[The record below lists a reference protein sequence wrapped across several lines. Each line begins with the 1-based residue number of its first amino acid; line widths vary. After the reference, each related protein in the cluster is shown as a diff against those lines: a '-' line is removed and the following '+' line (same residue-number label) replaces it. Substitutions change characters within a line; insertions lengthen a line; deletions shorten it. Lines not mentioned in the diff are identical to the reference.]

1 MRHLL
6 LRPIFLTLRVLRL
19 FAHPAIV
26 PILAAVSLGLIL
38 RRVLAGYAE
47 RAAAIAITVGFA
59 ALFPRQALD
68 WPMSVVLRLPGAGL
82 ILLGFTFAAPRLPPR
97 LALPALSAVIAWWL
111 AGVPLQGAAFVQCVP
126 IALGLWAGF
135 VLARRFTRANDPVNL
150 GSLAA
155 ALALAAALYG
165 TGAATH
171 WARAALVVAAAAA
184 ALLGRGGASPSLGR
198 ALVVVTAAAII
209 ASEQGAVW
217 PIDLSLLAPV
227 LAWLVVARL
236 PVPAF
241 LAPPPPVTRKRQ
253 TSSRQPR

>member
-59 ALFPRQALD
+59 ALFPRQMFD

-82 ILLGFTFAAPRLPPR
+82 ILLGFTFAAPLLAPR
-97 LALPALSAVIAWWL
+97 LALPVLSAVAAWWL

-135 VLARRFTRANDPVNL
+135 VAARRFTRADPVNL

-171 WARAALVVAAAAA
+171 WARAALVVAAVAA
-184 ALLGRGGASPSLGR
+184 ALLGRGGASPALGR
-198 ALVVVTAAAII
+198 AVVVVTAAAII
-209 ASEQGAVW
+209 ASEHGAVW

-227 LAWLVVARL
+227 LAWLVVARM

-241 LAPPPPVTRKRQ
+241 LAPPPPPIVRKRAP
-253 TSSRQPR
+253 PRRKPG